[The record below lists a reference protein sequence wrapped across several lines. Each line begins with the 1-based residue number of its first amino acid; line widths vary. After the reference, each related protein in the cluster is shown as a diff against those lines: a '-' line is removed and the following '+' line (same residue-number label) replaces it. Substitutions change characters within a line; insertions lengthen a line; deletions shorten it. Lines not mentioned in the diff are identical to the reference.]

1 MKKLKKKLI
10 TFTMVA
16 CMALTSI
23 PVWAGTTTFD
33 VSKGSYTGIAKKVDA
48 GSYYTV
54 TYHLYG
60 NKVASNMSC
69 QVIWTTANG
78 GISKSAADTKA
89 NSNDLKGSKSNGPKN
104 SYKSAV
110 VIYSVTYN
118 GKTKQSSA
126 TAF

>member
-10 TFTMVA
+10 TFTMVT

-60 NKVASNMSC
+60 NKVASKMSC
-69 QVIWTTANG
+69 QVVWTTVNG
-78 GISKSAADTKA
+78 SVSKSVVDKKV
-89 NSNDLKGSKSNGPKN
+89 NSNDLKGSKSNGPK
-104 SYKSAV
+104 SGYKSAN

-118 GKTKQSSA
+118 GQTKQSSA
-126 TAF
+126 NAF